1 MNIYPKIYSQPQY
14 KDTWGFILS
23 LILSQHFNMKRK
35 KQILEN
41 TYLNLSKAGAYVGPD
56 KLHRVLKSKG
66 IAHIGKHKVE
76 SR

>member
-1 MNIYPKIYSQPQY
+1 
-14 KDTWGFILS
+14 
-23 LILSQHFNMKRK
+23 MKRK

-56 KLHRVLKSKG
+56 KQHRVLKSKG
-66 IAHIGKHKVE
+66 ITHIGKHKVE

>member
-1 MNIYPKIYSQPQY
+1 
-14 KDTWGFILS
+14 
-23 LILSQHFNMKRK
+23 MKRK

-66 IAHIGKHKVE
+66 IAQIGKHKGE